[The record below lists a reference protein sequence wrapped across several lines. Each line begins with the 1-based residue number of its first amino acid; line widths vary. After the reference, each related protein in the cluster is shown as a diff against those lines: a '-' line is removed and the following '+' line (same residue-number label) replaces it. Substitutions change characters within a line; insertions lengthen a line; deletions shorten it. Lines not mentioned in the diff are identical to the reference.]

1 MHEKAKM
8 RRLFLFLI
16 PFVAAYTADAQNA
29 AEGKDGGKA
38 VSDSITLKEVVV
50 ESSRTVD
57 KGDALRLMPSDAQ
70 KTASTTGYG
79 LLARLALPNVTVDEV
94 AKEITVPPSLGLL
107 QVRINDVVADRH
119 DLVSLNPK
127 SVRYV
132 DFIRNP
138 GVRYGQGVNF
148 VINIVTERAGHG
160 YTVGTELMQTL
171 TAMRSSGDVF
181 AKVNRGKGELGV
193 NYSFGYVD
201 MKEQEYEETADYLM
215 PDNTVFTIG
224 RRDDNWRT
232 KSISHDLQLQYV
244 LADSARYTLQA
255 TLGGAL
261 SRVPKDT
268 KTRTETYGGADETFM
283 IGSTDDTKQ
292 ATADLYFNYNLARR
306 QTLTANATGS
316 CAQSDYSYAYGG
328 ASPYAYTSAS
338 KARSL
343 FAEAIYENRLRPFTL
358 SAGVTFNHNNTEI
371 TYRGDASAANDIT
384 TQSLYAFAQVKGW
397 LASLSY
403 TAGAGVSYL
412 RYRQGGQGY
421 HYWLCRPELQ
431 LSWSPWRLFRLDYNL
446 SVRQEAPRLAYLGD
460 AVVRNNRL
468 EFTVGNPGIHPN
480 RVVEQTLT
488 ASLQLPSFYT
498 SVSTHYRSHLNTWM
512 QKVERVQ
519 QASDEQTSRQA
530 VYGDITNNVYFL
542 FSRANQRRIS
552 MFYVDNYTRYDLLPD
567 KLSLTFWGGLY
578 RCFNYGDDY
587 THHFSAFNW
596 GAGANAYL
604 GRLSLSAHVDNGW
617 SFLEGETRNRQ
628 AYAYYLTASYR
639 LGNLTLSLYWQ
650 HCFQNKV
657 RTNEAELLNRY
668 VHKTQRMFSG
678 DMGNMVSLSLSWRIT
693 RGRERKHPERNAV
706 RRNADTGII
715 KN

>member
-16 PFVAAYTADAQNA
+16 GFVAAYTADAQNA
-29 AEGKDGGKA
+29 AEDKDDDKA
-38 VSDSITLKEVVV
+38 VSDSVALREVVV
-50 ESSRTVD
+50 ESPRTVD

-70 KTASTTGYG
+70 KTAITTGYG

-94 AKEITVPPSLGLL
+94 TKEITVPPSLGQL

-127 SVRYV
+127 SVKYV
-132 DFIRNP
+132 DFIKNP
-138 GVRYGQGVNF
+138 GVRYGQGINF
-148 VINIVTERAGHG
+148 VINIVTEKAEHG
-160 YTVGTELMQTL
+160 YTVGAELMQTL
-171 TAMRSSGDVF
+171 TAMRSSGEAF

-193 NYSFGYVD
+193 NYSFGYTD
-201 MKEQEYEETADYLM
+201 MKKQEYEETADYLM

-224 RRDDNWRT
+224 RRDDDWRT
-232 KSISHDLQLQYV
+232 KTLSHDLQLRYV

-261 SRVPKDT
+261 SRIPKDT
-268 KTRTETYGGADETFM
+268 KTRTEAYGGADETFTV
-283 IGSTDDTKQ
+283 GSTDDTKQ
-292 ATADLYFNYNLARR
+292 ATADLYFNYNLTPR

-316 CAQSDYSYAYGG
+316 YALSDYSYAYGG
-328 ASPYAYTSAS
+328 ISPYAYTSAS

-343 FAEAIYENRLRPFTL
+343 FAETIYENRLRPFTL
-358 SAGVTFNHNNTEI
+358 SAGVTFDHNNTGI
-371 TYRGDASAANDIT
+371 TYHGDTEAANDIT
-384 TQSLYAFAQVKGW
+384 TQSLYAFAQVKGR

-431 LSWSPWRLFRLDYNL
+431 LSWSPLRQLRLDYDL

-480 RVVEQTLT
+480 RVIEQTLT
-488 ASLQLPSFYT
+488 ASFQLPSFYT

-512 QKVERVQ
+512 QKIERVT
-519 QASDEQTSRQA
+519 ADDGNT
-530 VYGDITNNVYFL
+530 YFL

-552 MFYVDNYTRYDLLPD
+552 MFYVDNYTRCDLLPD

-596 GAGANAYL
+596 GAGANAYF
-604 GRLSLSAHVDNGW
+604 GRLSLSAYVDNGW
-617 SFLEGETRNRQ
+617 SFLEGEMRNRQ

-639 LGNLTLSLYWQ
+639 FGNFSLSLYWQ
-650 HCFQNKV
+650 HCFQNRV

-668 VHKTQRMFSG
+668 AHKTQRMYSG
-678 DMGNMVSLSLSWRIT
+678 DMGNMVSLSLSWRFT
-693 RGRERKHPERNAV
+693 KGSERKQSERKAA
-706 RRNADTGII
+706 RRNVDTGII